1 MLKIISNY
9 NAFSSFSEPDAVHI
23 ANNLY
28 KGIEI
33 VKSAVGFMSNVHFV
47 YSVDGLTYNLYKTV
61 SCDQFNSTFLEE
73 EGGSNPFCQTY
84 SYYYSYEEI
93 LNETNDKIIN
103 YYN

>member
-1 MLKIISNY
+1 MLKIITNY
-9 NAFSSFSEPDAVHI
+9 NAFASFSEPDQEDTQ
-23 ANNLY
+23 NNLF

-33 VKSAVGFMSNVHFV
+33 IKTGVGFMTNVQFV
-47 YSVDGLTYNLYKTV
+47 YSGDMQDYYLFKTI

-84 SYYYSYEEI
+84 SYYHTYEEI
-93 LNETNDKIIN
+93 LDPANDKIIN